1 LPLKRLVASL
11 VRWWLYVIASG
22 TADFSLAGGFA
33 SNGYAEHSPG
43 HYSLLASFTAEVAMT
58 FGFLFVILGSTNGRA
73 PKGFAPLAIGFC
85 LTLIHLVSITVTN
98 TSVNPARSTGVAVFA
113 GDWALGQLWLFGVA
127 PIVGALAAGAVYRW
141 LGRDDAD
148 VVGEPEVKGAKAS
161 R

>member
-1 LPLKRLVASL
+1 MPLKRLVASL

-43 HYSLLASFTAEVAMT
+43 
-58 FGFLFVILGSTNGRA
+58 
-73 PKGFAPLAIGFC
+73 
-85 LTLIHLVSITVTN
+85 
-98 TSVNPARSTGVAVFA
+98 
-113 GDWALGQLWLFGVA
+113 ALQSAGQLHRGSGDDIRISLRHLRIDEWAGTEGLRPPSDRVLPDVDSSGQYYGYEHVSEPGKKHWLVWVA

-141 LGRDDAD
+141 LGRDEAD

>member
-1 LPLKRLVASL
+1 MPLKRLVASL

-98 TSVNPARSTGVAVFA
+98 TSVNPARNTGWFGWHPLSARWRRVRSIAGWAVTMRM
-113 GDWALGQLWLFGVA
+113 WL
-127 PIVGALAAGAVYRW
+127 
-141 LGRDDAD
+141 
-148 VVGEPEVKGAKAS
+148 AS
-161 R
+161 PK

>member
-1 LPLKRLVASL
+1 MPLKRLVASL

-148 VVGEPEVKGAKAS
+148 G
-161 R
+161 